1 MISKIKDIFLIG
13 RNEVNNCHSI
23 RIGKQ
28 LGIKEWKDWY
38 TVNTSLLFD
47 YGVSSILNYHQ
58 NSIVAMLT
66 TVYSEYPWQ
75 IWKFEQVINRF
86 V

>member
-1 MISKIKDIFLIG
+1 MNI
-13 RNEVNNCHSI
+13 NHSS

-28 LGIKEWKDWY
+28 LGVKEWKDWY

-58 NSIVAMLT
+58 NSIVTMLT

-75 IWKFEQVINRF
+75 IWRFEQVSNIF
-86 V
+86 M